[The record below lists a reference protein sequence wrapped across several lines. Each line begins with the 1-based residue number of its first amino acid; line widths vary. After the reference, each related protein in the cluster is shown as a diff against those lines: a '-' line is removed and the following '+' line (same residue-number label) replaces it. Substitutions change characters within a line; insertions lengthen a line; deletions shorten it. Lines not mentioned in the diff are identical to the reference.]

1 MLFLYN
7 FLTFLYLP
15 IAIARLFYKKKFS
28 INEFY
33 RLKERFG
40 FSDNDEELQNKK
52 IIWIHAVSIGEVN
65 TSINLI
71 KSLKKTFPS
80 KNILV
85 TTTTETGS
93 ATLMK
98 EFKEGI
104 FHQYLPFDII
114 FFIEK
119 FLNYWK
125 PECLILIE
133 TEIWPNLINKSSK
146 KNIPI
151 ILLNGRLSDKSLI
164 NYKKIK
170 SLFSKIF
177 VKLNL
182 IIAQSEKDK
191 RNFPLMNFID

>member
-28 INEFY
+28 IDEFY

-40 FSDNDEELQNKK
+40 FSDNDEEFHNKK

-146 KNIPI
+146 KNISSAAR
-151 ILLNGRLSDKSLI
+151 NC
-164 NYKKIK
+164 
-170 SLFSKIF
+170 IF
-177 VKLNL
+177 RHERMYFLQL
-182 IIAQSEKDK
+182 Y
-191 RNFPLMNFID
+191 